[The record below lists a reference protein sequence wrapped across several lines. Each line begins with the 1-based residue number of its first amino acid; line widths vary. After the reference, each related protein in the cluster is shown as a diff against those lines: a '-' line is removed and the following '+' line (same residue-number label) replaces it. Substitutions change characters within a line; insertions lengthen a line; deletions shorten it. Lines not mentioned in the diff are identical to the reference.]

1 MLEEWRKSDLRV
13 GGGGILSFVFG
24 QLIDISLAMSLILMS
39 VSQLITVYHII
50 DPQSSVFLRIVLFL
64 LPSEQSSTVR
74 GVLVTVGLGGE
85 GLILVFVL
93 FCFI

>member
-64 LPSEQSSTVR
+64 LPPEESSTVR
-74 GVLVTVGLGGE
+74 GVLVTVGLGGR
-85 GLILVFVL
+85 G
-93 FCFI
+93 

>member
-50 DPQSSVFLRIVLFL
+50 DPQSSVENCSIFA
-64 LPSEQSSTVR
+64 ST
-74 GVLVTVGLGGE
+74 
-85 GLILVFVL
+85 
-93 FCFI
+93 